1 MGLRCRMNGDVIEIW
16 DGEPGEAESDCLAAF
31 HRDWLPQVER
41 QLTEIHKWPKMAHNG
56 THYPLTHQ
64 KRKGT

>member
-16 DGEPGEAESDCLAAF
+16 DGKPGEAESDCLAAF
-31 HRDWLPQVER
+31 HRDWLPHVER
-41 QLTEIHKWPKMAHNG
+41 QLTEIHKWPKMAHNNM
-56 THYPLTHQ
+56 HYPLAHQ